1 MDLPG
6 LTHSAGQDVGD
17 RQSQPFGDTRSSM
30 VLSGGCISPSSPIA
44 ADPVPSGVSWHV
56 EGDVTC
62 SDAGGRC
69 SLVEGTGQ
77 LNCRRNPP
85 KMILELKALL
95 QLKQYPLP
103 LKK

>member
-17 RQSQPFGDTRSSM
+17 RQSQPFGDMPSSM
-30 VLSGGCISPSSPIA
+30 VLLGGRLSPSSPIA
-44 ADPVPSGVSWHV
+44 ADPDPSGVSRHA

-62 SDAGGRC
+62 SDAVGRC

-77 LNCRRNPP
+77 LNCTRNPP
-85 KMILELKALL
+85 KMILELKTLL
-95 QLKQYPLP
+95 QLKQYPL
-103 LKK
+103 LLEK